1 MPTIHRPRYGSLQ
14 YWPRKRAAKI
24 LPSVN
29 WRPLENSSKHKGLL
43 GYICYKAGMARILVK
58 DLTNDSLTK
67 GKKIVVPITILECPP
82 IKILS
87 VRFYKNGKVVFESL
101 NKNLDKN
108 LKRKIRLPKKQTL
121 SLEEAE
127 KKLNEADNIRV
138 IVYSLADKIDLKKT
152 PDVIEMGIAGNLN
165 EKIDFVKNN
174 IEKEISIINL
184 FSKNQMIDIKGL
196 TRGFGFQGPIRR
208 FGMGLRGHKAEKGQ
222 RRPGTLGAWTPS
234 RVLFSVPQAGQMG
247 FFKRL
252 KYNNKIIEVLSPDK
266 FPFSI
271 ENYGK
276 LSGNLIILKGSIQGT
291 PKRQLIISPSVRE
304 KKKTSKENF
313 EIIKFMK

>member
-14 YWPRKRAAKI
+14 YWPRKRASKL

-29 WRPLENSSKHKGLL
+29 WRPLEKFSKNKGLL
-43 GYICYKAGMARILVK
+43 GYICYKAGMARILAK
-58 DLTNDSLTK
+58 NLTNDSLTK

-82 IKILS
+82 IKIFS
-87 VRFYKNGKVVFESL
+87 VRFYKNGKVIFESL

-108 LKRKIRLPKKQTL
+108 LKRKIRFPKKTSL
-121 SLEEAE
+121 SIEDAE
-127 KKLNEADNIRV
+127 KRLNEADNIRV
-138 IVYSLADKIDLKKT
+138 IIYSLVDKIGLKKT
-152 PDVIEMGIAGNLN
+152 PDILEIGIAGNLN
-165 EKIDFVKNN
+165 EKIEFIKNN
-174 IEKEISIINL
+174 LEKEINITNL
-184 FSKNQMIDIKGL
+184 FSKNQTIDIKGL
-196 TRGFGFQGPIRR
+196 TRGLGFQGPVKR
-208 FGMGLRGHKAEKGQ
+208 FGIGLRGHKAEKGQ

-252 KYNNKIIEVLSPDK
+252 KYNNKIIDVLSPDK
-266 FPFSI
+266 FPFPI

-276 LSGNLIILKGSIQGT
+276 LNGNLIILKGSIQGT
-291 PKRQLIISPSVRE
+291 PKRQLIISPAIRE
-304 KKKTSKENF
+304 KKKTTKENF